1 MHLWAWLVGAVVAW
15 LALSA
20 VVSPLAGRMLR
31 ESRERGEGE

>member
-20 VVSPLAGRMLR
+20 VVAPMVGRMM
-31 ESRERGEGE
+31 RERGEGE

>member
-20 VVSPLAGRMLR
+20 VVSPLAGSMLR
-31 ESRERGEGE
+31 GRDRDC